1 MIPAPFRHVRVAS
14 VEEAIAVLAEHGDE
28 ARLLAGGHSLLPLMK
43 LRLATPGVLVDVGDL
58 AALRFVRTEGDE
70 VVIGALSR
78 HRDLE
83 RSPVLA
89 QHLPVLAHVA
99 GLVGD
104 PQVRNRGTVGGS
116 VAHADPA
123 ADLPCALLALDATF
137 VVQGAAGRRTIPA
150 GEFFTGFWAT
160 AMRADEVLVEIRVAL
175 DGANRGGWAYEK
187 FATRSQD
194 WATVA
199 VAAVD
204 GRVALAS
211 MADRPVRASAV
222 EAALSAGTP
231 APEAAHLAAQGTEP
245 LDDLRASAAFR
256 RHLARVLTER
266 ALRTAAGRAQASS
279 STG

>member
-1 MIPAPFRHVRVAS
+1 MIPAPFRYVRVAS
-14 VEEAIAVLAEHGDE
+14 VEEAIGVLTEHGED

-58 AALRFVRTEGDE
+58 DALRFVRTEAGE
-70 VVIGALSR
+70 VVIGSMCR

-89 QHLPVLAHVA
+89 RHVPMLAHVA

-137 VVQGAAGRRTIPA
+137 VVQGATGRRAIPA
-150 GEFFTGFWAT
+150 GEFFTGFWSTSVGAG
-160 AMRADEVLVEIRVAL
+160 EVLVEVRVAPH
-175 DGANRGGWAYEK
+175 DGWGYEK

-211 MADRPVRASAV
+211 MADRPLRASAV
-222 EAALSAGTP
+222 EAALASGVPSA
-231 APEAAHLAAQGTEP
+231 EAARLAAEGTEP
-245 LDDLRASAAFR
+245 YDDLRASAPYR
-256 RHLARVLTER
+256 RHLACVLTER
-266 ALRTAAGRAQASS
+266 ALAASSARAQRSS